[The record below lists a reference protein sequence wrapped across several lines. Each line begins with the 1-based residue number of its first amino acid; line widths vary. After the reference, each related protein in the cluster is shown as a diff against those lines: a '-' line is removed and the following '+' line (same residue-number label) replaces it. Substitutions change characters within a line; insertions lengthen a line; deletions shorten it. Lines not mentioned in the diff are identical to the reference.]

1 MTFPDCNP
9 WEEMHIHEL
18 RLNLIG
24 TRVSALTKLYL
35 RDWRGCVTHST
46 RLRVAVTPG
55 NLEGKPH
62 FLIRSTD
69 SAAQDSAIATFESRF
84 GIPAQ
89 LDEAD
94 IALFPFDLFN
104 VLGVRSL
111 SSDALTA
118 IIDSNRERGLR
129 TVCVMWSD
137 YSWPLT
143 IGQPHALILRS
154 SMIRG
159 LDYTEEFPIPTN
171 FGTNDLDLYADPG
184 CVYSSR
190 PRIGFMG
197 SVSHLADGTNAPLGD
212 DSTTIFSGFE
222 KSDAVAN
229 PIVRTPINIGT
240 VIRNRGL
247 ATLRKSRIID
257 ADIVTRDVYFGIY
270 PADERTK
277 MRREYVE
284 HMMRNDYIFC
294 PRGAGNYST
303 RLFETVAAGRIPILI
318 DTHLVMPFADVIPWQ
333 EIAVWVPISEI
344 DRLDEKVLEFHAR
357 LGESGYRALQTQ
369 LRNIFEQYLSRDG
382 VNRYLESFL
391 MERR

>member
-1 MTFPDCNP
+1 MGGKARARC
-9 WEEMHIHEL
+9 I
-18 RLNLIG
+18 RNLIG
-24 TRVSALTKLYL
+24 TRVSGRTKHYL
-35 RDWRGCVTHST
+35 REWRSCLTNST
-46 RLRVAVTPG
+46 RLRVALTPG
-55 NLEGKPH
+55 NFEGKPH
-62 FLIRSTD
+62 FLVRTTD
-69 SAAQDSAIATFESRF
+69 GIAQDSAVVSTFESRF
-84 GIPAQ
+84 GVPAH

-94 IALFPFDLFN
+94 IALFPFDLSD

-129 TVCVMWSD
+129 TVCVMRSD
-137 YSWPLT
+137 YSRPLR

-184 CVYSSR
+184 CGYSAR

-197 SVSHLADGTNAPLGD
+197 SVPRLADGTNVRLGD
-212 DSTTIFSGFE
+212 DSTTISSGFE
-222 KSDAVAN
+222 KTDALADQ
-229 PIVRTPINIGT
+229 IVRTPMNIGT

-257 ADIVTRDVYFGIY
+257 ADIVTRDVYFGFY

-277 MRREYVE
+277 MRGEYVE

-318 DTHLVMPFADVIPWQ
+318 DTNLVMPFADVIPWQ
-333 EIAVWVPISEI
+333 EIAVWVPINET
-344 DRLDEKVLEFHAR
+344 DRLDEHVLAFHAR
-357 LGESGYRALQTQ
+357 LGDGGYWALKTR
-369 LRNIFEQYLSRDG
+369 LRKIFESHLSRDG
-382 VNRYLESFL
+382 VDQYLESFL